1 MAHGTSSKLPQGL
14 PGRKQGNPPGFP
26 PPIRPDSPIHQALKS
41 PAKGFES
48 SKLRCF
54 LRSP

>member
-14 PGRKQGNPPGFP
+14 LGRKQGNPPGFP